1 VIKTSAIPKTKLT
14 AAEYL
19 EFERDSEIKHE
30 YFNGGIFAMSGATR
44 NHNKIT
50 TNLNGLVWQH
60 LKGKNCEN
68 YSSDMRVFVPETR
81 LYTYPDLVVVC
92 GEPQFQDDVF
102 DTLLNPILLI
112 EVLSDS
118 TESYDRGKK
127 FQHYRSIESLQEYVL
142 VGQDEA
148 RIEKYVRHGDGFW
161 LLSEAVG
168 LDSEIEFSS
177 IECRLA
183 LREVYDKID
192 FSEIDA
198 EETQ

>member
-1 VIKTSAIPKTKLT
+1 MSAIPKTKLT
-14 AAEYL
+14 VEDYL
-19 EFERDSEIKHE
+19 KFERKSEIKHE
-30 YFNGGIFAMSGATR
+30 FFDGEIFAMSGAKR
-44 NHNKIT
+44 NHNKIS

-68 YSSDMRVFVPETR
+68 YSSDMRVFLPSTG
-81 LYTYPDLVVVC
+81 LYTYPDLVIVC

-102 DTLLNPILLI
+102 DTLLNPVLLI

-127 FQHYRSIESLQEYVL
+127 FQHYRSIETLQEYVL
-142 VGQDEA
+142 VSQTEA

-168 LDSEIEFSS
+168 LDSEIEFAS
-177 IECRLA
+177 IDCRVA
-183 LREVYDKID
+183 LSEVYDKINFD
-192 FSEIDA
+192 EN
-198 EETQ
+198 

>member
-1 VIKTSAIPKTKLT
+1 MSAIPKTKLT
-14 AAEYL
+14 VKDYL
-19 EFERDSEIKHE
+19 EFERNSEIKHE
-30 YFNGGIFAMSGATR
+30 FFNGEIFAMSGAKR
-44 NHNKIT
+44 NHNKIVG
-50 TNLNGLVWQH
+50 NLSGLVWQH
-60 LKGKNCEN
+60 LKGKDCEF
-68 YSSDMRVFVPETR
+68 YPTDMRVFVPSTG

-127 FQHYRSIESLQEYVL
+127 FQHYRSIETLQEYVL
-142 VGQDEA
+142 VSQNEA

-168 LDSEIEFSS
+168 IDSEIEFAS
-177 IECRLA
+177 IGCRVA
-183 LREVYDKID
+183 LSEVYDKINFD
-192 FSEIDA
+192 EN
-198 EETQ
+198 